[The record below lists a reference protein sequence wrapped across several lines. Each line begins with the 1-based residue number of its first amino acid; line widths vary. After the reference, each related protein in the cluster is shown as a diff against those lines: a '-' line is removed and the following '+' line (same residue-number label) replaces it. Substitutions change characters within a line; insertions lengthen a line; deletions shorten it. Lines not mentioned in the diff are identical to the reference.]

1 MYFNCRPIL
10 LVAGMAMLSA
20 GCSDGRPERVHVSG
34 KVLIDNQPVTSGS
47 VQFLPRS
54 GGRPSSG
61 KIGRDGSFSLFT
73 FAEDDG
79 CPPGSYDVIVSSIEI
94 LSDTQVRYH
103 LPKKYGSPQ
112 SSGITKSIE
121 SATDSM
127 LIELTW
133 DGAPGP
139 FVERAQ

>member
-1 MYFNCRPIL
+1 MNFIIRPVL
-10 LVAGMAMLSA
+10 PAVFAAMLLT
-20 GCSDGRPERVHVSG
+20 GCGDGRPERVHVSG

-61 KIGRDGSFSLFT
+61 KIGRDGRFSLFT
-73 FAEDDG
+73 FAENDG

-103 LPKKYGSPQ
+103 LPKKYGSPKT
-112 SSGITKSIE
+112 SGIMKTVDQP
-121 SATDSM
+121 TDSM
-127 LIELTW
+127 VIELTW
-133 DGAPGP
+133 GGAEGSTT
-139 FVERAQ
+139 EQAR